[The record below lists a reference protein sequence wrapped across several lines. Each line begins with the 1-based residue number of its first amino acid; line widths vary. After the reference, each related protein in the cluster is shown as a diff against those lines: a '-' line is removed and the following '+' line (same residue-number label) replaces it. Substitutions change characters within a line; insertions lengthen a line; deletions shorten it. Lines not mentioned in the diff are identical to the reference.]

1 MRAQASPDRSLG
13 DSRPAVL
20 WSGTFWK
27 AFGVTMRP
35 YLIFVSGAAGL
46 VGLAFIP
53 HPEPWRLLL
62 AFLPLFL
69 SYGFGQAL
77 TDCFQIDTDSLSSPY
92 RPLVRGIVSRP
103 QVMTVSLGGLAAG
116 VVALGIVNLE
126 VLPLGLLAV
135 VGLLSYTFFKRR
147 WWGGPFWNSWIVAL
161 LPLMGRLA
169 GRDISLASLTGPTA
183 IPEGTAFLFG
193 LLTVFFAYA
202 NFVVMGYLKDISAD
216 RATGYRTLP
225 VVFGWRATAL
235 VSDALALA
243 AIVSAAGSLYFTV
256 RPARAGLIALGVA
269 AALSLSAQ
277 VRIHRTRDESQAH
290 GPIADVVRVFLL
302 ESSAIVLARRPGW
315 VPLLIVF
322 YLSFE
327 AALRLRPEER
337 QV

>member
-1 MRAQASPDRSLG
+1 MRVETSPYSPPG
-13 DSRPAVL
+13 ISRPASL
-20 WSGTFWK
+20 WSVSFWK
-27 AFGVTMRP
+27 AFWVTMRP

-53 HPEPWRLLL
+53 RPEPWRLLL
-62 AFLPLFL
+62 AFLPLLL

-92 RPLVRGIVSRP
+92 RPLVRGIVSRR
-103 QVMTVSLGGLAAG
+103 QVMTVSLAGLAGGA
-116 VVALGIVNLE
+116 ATLGFVNLE
-126 VLPLGLLAV
+126 ILPLGLLAV

-169 GRDISLASLTGPTA
+169 GRDVTLAGLIGPAT
-183 IPEGTAFLFG
+183 PEGRAFLFG
-193 LLTVFFAYA
+193 VLTVFFAYA

-225 VVFGWRATAL
+225 VVFGWKTTAFI
-235 VSDALALA
+235 SDALAAA
-243 AIVSAAGSLYFTV
+243 AIVSAAGSLVLTAQ
-256 RPARAGLIALGVA
+256 PASAGLIALGVA
-269 AALSLSAQ
+269 AALSLTSQ
-277 VRIHRTRDESQAH
+277 VRIHRTTDEGRAH

-302 ESSAIVLARRPGW
+302 ESSAIVLARKPGW

>member
-1 MRAQASPDRSLG
+1 MNSNPT
-13 DSRPAVL
+13 AV

-27 AFGVTMRP
+27 AFWVTMRP

-53 HPEPWRLLL
+53 DPEPWRLIL
-62 AFLPLFL
+62 AFLPLLL
-69 SYGFGQAL
+69 SYGLGQAL

-92 RPLVRGIVSRP
+92 RPLVRGIVSRR
-103 QVMTVSLGGLAAG
+103 QVMTVSLAGLAAG
-116 VVALGIVNLE
+116 AATLGFVNLDI
-126 VLPLGLLAV
+126 LPLGLLAV
-135 VGLLSYTFFKRR
+135 AGLLSYTFFKRR

-169 GRDISLASLTGPTA
+169 GRDVTLAGLIGPA
-183 IPEGTAFLFG
+183 MPEGRAFLFG
-193 LLTVFFAYA
+193 VLTVFFAYA

-225 VVFGWRATAL
+225 VVFGWKTTAFI
-235 VSDALALA
+235 SDVLAAA
-243 AIVSAAGSLYFTV
+243 AIVSAAGSLVLTAQ
-256 RPARAGLIALGVA
+256 PASAGLIALGVA
-269 AALSLSAQ
+269 AALSLSSQ
-277 VRIHRTRDESQAH
+277 VRIHRTRDESRAH

-302 ESSAIVLARRPGW
+302 ESSALVLARKPGW
-315 VPLLIVF
+315 IPLLIVF

>member
-1 MRAQASPDRSLG
+1 MREQASPDRSLG
-13 DSRPAVL
+13 GSNVAAL

-27 AFGVTMRP
+27 AFWVTMRP

-53 HPEPWRLLL
+53 RPEPWRLLL
-62 AFLPLFL
+62 AFLPLLL
-69 SYGFGQAL
+69 SYGLGQAL

-92 RPLVRGIVSRP
+92 RPLVRGIVSRR
-103 QVMTVSLGGLAAG
+103 QVMTVSLGGLAVGA
-116 VVALGIVNLE
+116 VTLGFVNLE
-126 VLPLGLLAV
+126 ILPLGLLAV

-169 GRDISLASLTGPTA
+169 GRDVTLAGLIGPA
-183 IPEGTAFLFG
+183 MPEGKAFLFG

-225 VVFGWRATAL
+225 VVFGWKATAFI
-235 VSDALALA
+235 SDALAAA
-243 AIVSAAGSLYFTV
+243 AIVSAAGSLAFTAQ
-256 RPARAGLIALGVA
+256 PASAGLIALGVA

-277 VRIHRTRDESQAH
+277 VRIHRTTDESRAH

-302 ESSAIVLARRPGW
+302 ESSAIVLARKPGW

>member
-1 MRAQASPDRSLG
+1 
-13 DSRPAVL
+13 
-20 WSGTFWK
+20 
-27 AFGVTMRP
+27 
-35 YLIFVSGAAGL
+35 
-46 VGLAFIP
+46 
-53 HPEPWRLLL
+53 
-62 AFLPLFL
+62 
-69 SYGFGQAL
+69 
-77 TDCFQIDTDSLSSPY
+77 
-92 RPLVRGIVSRP
+92 
-103 QVMTVSLGGLAAG
+103 MTVSLAGLAAG
-116 VVALGIVNLE
+116 ALTLGFVNLE
-126 VLPLGLLAV
+126 ILPLGLLAV

-169 GRDISLASLTGPTA
+169 GRDVSLAGLIGPA
-183 IPEGTAFLFG
+183 MPEGRAFLFG
-193 LLTVFFAYA
+193 VLTVFFAYA

-225 VVFGWRATAL
+225 VVFGWKATAFA
-235 VSDALALA
+235 SDALAAA
-243 AIVSAAGSLYFTV
+243 AIVSAAGSLVLTAQ
-256 RPARAGLIALGVA
+256 PASAGLIALGVA

-277 VRIHRTRDESQAH
+277 VRIHRTTDEGRAH

-302 ESSAIVLARRPGW
+302 ESSAVVLARKPGW